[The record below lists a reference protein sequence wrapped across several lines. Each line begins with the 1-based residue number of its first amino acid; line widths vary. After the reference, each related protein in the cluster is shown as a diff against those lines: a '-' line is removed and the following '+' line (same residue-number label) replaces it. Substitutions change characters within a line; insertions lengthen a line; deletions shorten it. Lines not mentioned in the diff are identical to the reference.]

1 MSLKNL
7 NPLLGGLPG
16 VLAVPSLNPWNG
28 EALPGQGT
36 KFPGRMRLRSRPP
49 TGSSPGQLPID
60 FLFFL
65 FYTTLMA
72 LIKEIDMLVVKVI
85 KPKDK
90 KEKEDEDDRRE
101 KREKRGNTRSGG
113 KTS

>member
-1 MSLKNL
+1 MVANLKLYFADRIIMILDILL
-7 NPLLGGLPG
+7 NNEIIIK
-16 VLAVPSLNPWNG
+16 PSIIIIHFFRAPV
-28 EALPGQGT
+28 
-36 KFPGRMRLRSRPP
+36 
-49 TGSSPGQLPID
+49 D

-65 FYTTLMA
+65 FYTTSMA

-90 KEKEDEDDRRE
+90 KEKEDEENDGRN
-101 KREKRGNTRSGG
+101 KREKRREGDSGR